1 MFFVCLSDNIL
12 KCLAAQHSS
21 NHGQFTRFRIS
32 SLTNPALFTT
42 GLFGQ
47 RTQDRFVCTVG
58 YGKAFTAIG
67 LVFVL
72 DVKGSD
78 RKSPNKKQNNTC
90 WPLVRDFVL
99 WFVTSGGNLNN
110 LVSCHDLNIHSSNYW
125 NHSCCVGAWRHVGS
139 AKTVVFCY
147 HAVVGVWNEND
158 DMRSKWINRKLK
170 LQPNDKLTIK
180 CRFFDTVEYW
190 KQTLMKRIGLK

>member
-1 MFFVCLSDNIL
+1 MFFCLFVRQYFKVFSRSTLIKPRPIHSFSHLLIDKSSTVYDGIIPTKNPGQI
-12 KCLAAQHSS
+12 CL
-21 NHGQFTRFRIS
+21 
-32 SLTNPALFTT
+32 
-42 GLFGQ
+42 
-47 RTQDRFVCTVG
+47 
-58 YGKAFTAIG
+58 YGKAFTSIG

-125 NHSCCVGAWRHVGS
+125 NHSCCVGEWRNVGS

-158 DMRSKWINRKLK
+158 DMRSKWINRKVK